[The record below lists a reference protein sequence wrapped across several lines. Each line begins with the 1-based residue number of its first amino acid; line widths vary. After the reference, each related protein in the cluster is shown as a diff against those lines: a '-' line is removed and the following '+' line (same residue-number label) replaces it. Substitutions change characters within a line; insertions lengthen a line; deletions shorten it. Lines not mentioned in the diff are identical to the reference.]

1 MRLVQIIS
9 ACLVAAFPAL
19 VMAQASSSVQA
30 VDICT
35 VVSNAA
41 QYDGKEILVQGLW
54 KMVIHGSL
62 LKGNECPKVEVN
74 LTQTQDYKAN
84 KKASSL
90 VRSLA
95 KKDQFGVVHST
106 SRVTA
111 CSSQSASP
119 VLIEWTTS

>member
-1 MRLVQIIS
+1 
-9 ACLVAAFPAL
+9 
-19 VMAQASSSVQA
+19 MAQASSSVQA